1 MRVAAPTVHAM
12 ASRALQD
19 VVGAHGLPQAV
30 GRGRIVRRRLRRNQ
44 QQDYNPRDPGNPGP
58 PTSRHL
64 PFATWP
70 HGLAGAL
77 SWGLAKPTITDVVQ
91 WKIEDSL
98 DMHQF
103 TSLCRNI

>member
-1 MRVAAPTVHAM
+1 MRVAAPAVHAM

-30 GRGRIVRRRLRRNQ
+30 GRGRIVRRYRLPRNNQ
-44 QQDYNPRDPGNPGP
+44 QEGNPGGPGP
-58 PTSRHL
+58 PPSRHL
-64 PFATWP
+64 PFAAWP

-91 WKIEDSL
+91 
-98 DMHQF
+98 
-103 TSLCRNI
+103 